1 MVQAKHLKN
10 EQGTSNDYNT
20 ATKTGKRKSTTT
32 KKYKKRIRNKMYTYE
47 RRTGEVG
54 ACCCWLWD
62 VSGMFVQDNNAS
74 FTVEQCLSA
83 LHDLTY
89 YRLD

>member
-1 MVQAKHLKN
+1 
-10 EQGTSNDYNT
+10 
-20 ATKTGKRKSTTT
+20 
-32 KKYKKRIRNKMYTYE
+32 MYTYE

-54 ACCCWLWD
+54 ACCCWRWD

-89 YRLD
+89 YRLDWSLLLKQVMYHLQ